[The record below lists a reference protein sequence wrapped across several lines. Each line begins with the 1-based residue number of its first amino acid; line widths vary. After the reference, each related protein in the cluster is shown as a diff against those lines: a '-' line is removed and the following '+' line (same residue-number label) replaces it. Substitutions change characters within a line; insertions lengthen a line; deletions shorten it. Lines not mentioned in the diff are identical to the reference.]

1 MFTLTELLENAPG
14 GRGNNQRQIERLIEV
29 GVLEEGARRGRQRCI
44 RANTTYFLYDELRS
58 IAMKSFSMRE
68 PLLKALMPFSDK
80 ITEAFVF
87 GSIAKQTDKSRS
99 DIDLIVVGDASI
111 IEISEAISD
120 LEAKLHRPIHMSLY
134 NSEEWLDLKANDP
147 VVAQIATGQKMMVL
161 ENNNPLC

>member
-1 MFTLTELLENAPG
+1 MRISIIIVNYNSGKYINAC
-14 GRGNNQRQIERLIEV
+14 LS
-29 GVLEEGARRGRQRCI
+29 
-44 RANTTYFLYDELRS
+44 S
-58 IAMKSFSMRE
+58 IYKE
-68 PLLKALMPFSDK
+68 H
-80 ITEAFVF
+80 
-87 GSIAKQTDKSRS
+87 KQN